1 MVRPSAARRSKAPAR
16 HSAQPMPPLPAPIA
30 GKRVERKA
38 RLDVATATDD
48 ELRADILRRLECLD
62 AIRTQSD
69 GPPAG

>member
-1 MVRPSAARRSKAPAR
+1 
-16 HSAQPMPPLPAPIA
+16 MPPLPAPIA